1 MLSVVTKPRFSE
13 YDDIDL
19 SRLRIREGKDILSQ
33 LKEFGSTLRS
43 IQACVE
49 YSIYKI
55 TDALSPLILHDGI
68 QSLPDEILASILE
81 EAVDPKR
88 MQTVSTLALASVNRR
103 FRDVVLRLPGLWSSL
118 PYTRKTKFKLF
129 LERSS
134 DVGITVFLGSG
145 MTQWYRREVLPFSQR
160 WTNVIMRDTM
170 GLGEDLLLL
179 TGDKEKIFCPN
190 LRAMIIDVPFDRY
203 FSAKLDLGSTFIFPA
218 LRHLRLSNTTCILPQ
233 DVAANLSSF
242 ELRYKAPPP
251 GAMVDAS
258 RLLNRLSFMH
268 NLQDLSLSFGSIEL
282 NTVAGIE
289 SSPDCQFPHLI
300 RFNIEL
306 SGDTDDNRLKL
317 FLNKLIMTN
326 VRSVCVKATVEVEM
340 QFWITA
346 IFYPGHT
353 WRFSTKHRFPSLE
366 HAVIIVESLHL
377 NRSKDLVSMD
387 DLLEFPHM
395 KTLHIHAPDIC
406 SPNPRI
412 LATRTL
418 RLRNLTIKG
427 CRSGVHTFLDLLLVH
442 VNPDGTQLCHSLDK
456 LEIIGC
462 PEISRNYLLDHLPVE
477 KIGWSPAV
485 DMN

>member
-1 MLSVVTKPRFSE
+1 M
-13 YDDIDL
+13 
-19 SRLRIREGKDILSQ
+19 
-33 LKEFGSTLRS
+33 
-43 IQACVE
+43 E

-55 TDALSPLILHDGI
+55 TDALRPLILHDGI
-68 QSLPDEILASILE
+68 QSLPDEILASIFE

-88 MQTVSTLALASVNRR
+88 MQTGSTLALASVNRR
-103 FRDVVLRLPGLWSSL
+103 FRDVALRLPGLWSSL

-170 GLGEDLLLL
+170 GFGEDLLLL
-179 TGDKEKIFCPN
+179 KEDKEKIFCPN
-190 LRAMIIDVPFDRY
+190 LQAMIIDVPFDRY
-203 FSAKLDLGSTFIFPA
+203 SLAKLDLGSTFIFPA

-251 GAMVDAS
+251 GAIVSVDAS

-268 NLQDLSLSFGSIEL
+268 NLQELSLSFGSIEL

-306 SGDTDDNRLKL
+306 SGDTDDNRLTL

-353 WRFSTKHRFPSLE
+353 WHLSTKHRFPSLE
-366 HAVIIVESLHL
+366 HAVVIVEYLHL

-387 DLLEFPHM
+387 DLLEFPLM

-418 RLRNLTIKG
+418 RLQNLTIKG
-427 CRSGVHTFLDLLLVH
+427 CRSGVHKSLDLLLVH
-442 VNPDGTQLCHSLDK
+442 VNPDGTQLCHILDK

-485 DMN
+485 DMSLNP